1 MPPLSDPSHDPTLA
15 NGALAPADPITTIN
29 NQIIQP
35 LSHGISVAGTI
46 LTPGAPAITASGTSI
61 SLGSSALIVGSGT
74 VPILLQPSDRFVTT
88 VAGHAITAAPS
99 AVDVAGTTLHPGIP
113 GVTLDGTAVSLD
125 TARHLIIGSNTI
137 SLNDQNKGP
146 ARLIL
151 GGVSEPS
158 SPGVTEPFIT
168 SIAGHAITAAPN
180 AVDIAGT
187 TLHPG
192 DPGITIDGTKV
203 SLDPTHHLIIGSK
216 TIPLTSESMGL
227 GRTILGGLAH
237 PSASNDDD
245 EVADPLITTT
255 IAGHAITAAPDAV
268 EIAGSTT
275 LHPGDPGITLD
286 GTLAVSLDPSHR
298 LILGSS
304 TIALPTAPLGK
315 SNTGVSLG
323 GGYSPSGN
331 DNDDDDT
338 NPFITTI
345 ANQPITAAP
354 TALAFAGT
362 TLTPG
367 APGQLINATLV
378 SLNAAG
384 QFVVGEKTVA
394 LGAGLASSISSHS
407 AISVSS
413 SSGSSSSN
421 GSGNVTDT
429 GRGGGSGVRLF
440 EGSARARLGRGVAFS
455 MILMAME
462 VFVAVVITGW

>member
-1 MPPLSDPSHDPTLA
+1 MPPSSDPSHVPTLA
-15 NGALAPADPITTIN
+15 NEALAPADPITTIN
-29 NQIIQP
+29 NQNIQP
-35 LSHGISVAGTI
+35 LSHGISVAGTT

-61 SLGSSALIVGSGT
+61 SLGSSALIVGSST

-99 AVDVAGTTLHPGIP
+99 AVDIAGTTLHPGIP

-137 SLNDQNKGP
+137 SLDDQNEGP

-151 GGVSEPS
+151 GGVSDPS

-187 TLHPG
+187 TLNPG

-203 SLDPTHHLIIGSK
+203 SLDPIHHLIIGSK

-227 GRTILGGLAH
+227 GRTILGGPAH

-255 IAGHAITAAPDAV
+255 IAGHAITAAPNAV
-268 EIAGSTT
+268 KIAGSTI

-286 GTLAVSLDPSHR
+286 GTLAVSLDTSHR

-304 TIALPTAPLGK
+304 TIALPTAPVGK
-315 SNTGVSLG
+315 SNMGVSLG
-323 GGYSPSGN
+323 GGYSPSSN
-331 DNDDDDT
+331 DNDEDT

-345 ANQPITAAP
+345 ADQPITAAP

-367 APGQLINATLV
+367 APGPLINGTLV

-384 QFVVGEKTVA
+384 QLVVGEKTVA
-394 LGAGLASSISSHS
+394 LGAGLASSISSYS

-413 SSGSSSSN
+413 SSGFSSSN
-421 GSGNVTDT
+421 GSGNVADT
-429 GRGGGSGVRLF
+429 GRGGGSGVRVF

-455 MILMAME
+455 MILMAMD
-462 VFVAVVITGW
+462 VFVAMVITGW

>member
-1 MPPLSDPSHDPTLA
+1 M
-15 NGALAPADPITTIN
+15 
-29 NQIIQP
+29 
-35 LSHGISVAGTI
+35 
-46 LTPGAPAITASGTSI
+46 
-61 SLGSSALIVGSGT
+61 
-74 VPILLQPSDRFVTT
+74 
-88 VAGHAITAAPS
+88 
-99 AVDVAGTTLHPGIP
+99 
-113 GVTLDGTAVSLD
+113 TLDGTAVSLD

-146 ARLIL
+146 ARLML

-168 SIAGHAITAAPN
+168 SIAGHAIAAAPN

-237 PSASNDDD
+237 PSSASNDDD
-245 EVADPLITTT
+245 EVADPPLITTT
-255 IAGHAITAAPDAV
+255 IAGHAITAAPNAV
-268 EIAGSTT
+268 EIAGSTI

-304 TIALPTAPLGK
+304 TIALLPTAPLGK
-315 SNTGVSLG
+315 SNMGVSLG
-323 GGYSPSGN
+323 GGYSSSGN

-345 ANQPITAAP
+345 ANQPITVAA

-367 APGQLINATLV
+367 APGRLINATLV

-384 QFVVGEKTVA
+384 QLVVGEKTVA
-394 LGAGLASSISSHS
+394 LGAGLASSISSCS
-407 AISVSS
+407 AISASS
-413 SSGSSSSN
+413 SSGTSSSN
-421 GSGNVTDT
+421 GSGNVT
-429 GRGGGSGVRLF
+429 GGGGSGVRVF
-440 EGSARARLGRGVAFS
+440 EGSARARLGRGVAFF